1 MVLKSYWTNYL
12 KLKRHFNYNMTNPYP
27 NIIEGSLF
35 KDNRGKLFS
44 CNQFDMSRVKRI
56 YSIENIN
63 SNYVRG
69 WKGHKIE
76 TRWFFA
82 TKGSITINTIL
93 ISDLENAHP
102 FPDVKTFQLNENNLN
117 VLEVPPGF
125 ATSIKQGSNGD
136 RVCVFADYELGAS
149 DDEDLRWE
157 L

>member
-1 MVLKSYWTNYL
+1 MATSI
-12 KLKRHFNYNMTNPYP
+12 P
-27 NIIEGSLF
+27 NIIKGDLF

-44 CNQFDMSRVKRI
+44 CNQFDMSFVKRM
-56 YSIENIN
+56 YSIENTN
-63 SNYVRG
+63 SNYIRG

-82 TKGSITINTIL
+82 TKGSIIINTIL
-93 ISDLENAHP
+93 ISDLEKAHP
-102 FPDVKTFQLNENNLN
+102 LPLINTFKLNEDNLN

-125 ATSIKQGSNGD
+125 ATSIKQYSNGD
-136 RVCVFADYELGAS
+136 RICVFADYELGVC

>member
-1 MVLKSYWTNYL
+1 
-12 KLKRHFNYNMTNPYP
+12 MTNPFP
-27 NIIEGSLF
+27 HIIEGDLF

-44 CNQFDMSRVKRI
+44 CNQFDMSRVKRM

-63 SNYVRG
+63 STYIRG

-82 TKGSITINTIL
+82 TKGSIIINTIL
-93 ISDLENAHP
+93 ISDLENSHP
-102 FPDVKTFQLNENNLN
+102 CPVINTFKLDENNLN
-117 VLEVPPGF
+117 ILEVPPGF
-125 ATSIKQGSNGD
+125 ATSLKQVSNGD
-136 RVCVFADYELGAS
+136 RICVFANYKIGIS

>member
-1 MVLKSYWTNYL
+1 MATSI
-12 KLKRHFNYNMTNPYP
+12 P
-27 NIIEGSLF
+27 NIIKGDLF
-35 KDNRGKLFS
+35 KDNRGKLLS
-44 CNQFDMSRVKRI
+44 CNQFDMSHVKRM

-63 SNYVRG
+63 SNYIRG

-82 TKGSITINTIL
+82 TKGSIIINTIS
-93 ISDLENAHP
+93 ISDLEDSDS
-102 FPDVKTFQLNENNLN
+102 FPVINTFKLNDDNLN

-125 ATSIKQGSNGD
+125 ATSIKQYSNGD
-136 RVCVFADYELGAS
+136 RICVFADYEIGVS